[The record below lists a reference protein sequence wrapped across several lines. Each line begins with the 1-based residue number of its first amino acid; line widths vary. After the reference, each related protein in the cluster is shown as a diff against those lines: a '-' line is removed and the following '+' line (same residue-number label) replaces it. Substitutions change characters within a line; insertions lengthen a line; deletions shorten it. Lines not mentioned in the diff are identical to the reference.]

1 MVLSIIITCYN
12 EAGTIKDV
20 IRQIKTVVL
29 PFGMN
34 KKIVIIDDC
43 STDGSADILA
53 DMEKKEM
60 DVPIKIIR
68 HSKNMGK
75 GAALRT
81 GVGVAEGDFVVF
93 QDADVELNPNDY
105 NSLLEPLVSGE
116 ADMTLGNRFSKL
128 HNQLPRSYYK
138 YYLAN
143 RIINIIFNL
152 LFFFDIGDVNCGY
165 KMFKFDVIKKINIA
179 SNSFE
184 VEVEIVAKVLRMGK
198 KIIEMPVSYHPRA
211 KQSGKKIRFKHAFR
225 MVWSML
231 KYRFSGFIF

>member
-20 IRQIKTVVL
+20 IRQIKTVAL

-60 DVPIKIIR
+60 DVLIKVIR

-81 GVGVAEGDFVVF
+81 GVGAAEGDFVVF
-93 QDADVELNPNDY
+93 QDADVELDPNDY
-105 NSLLEPLVSGE
+105 NLLLKPLISGE
-116 ADMTLGNRFSKL
+116 SEMTLGNRFSGL
-128 HNQLPRSYYK
+128 QNQLPKSYYK

-143 RIINIIFNL
+143 KIINFIFNL
-152 LFFFDIGDVNCGY
+152 LFFSNIGDVNCGY
-165 KMFKFDVIKKINIA
+165 KMFRSEVIKKIDI
-179 SNSFE
+179 SSDSFD
-184 VEVEIVAKVLRMGK
+184 VEVEIVAKVLVMGE
-198 KIIEMPVSYHPRA
+198 KIIEVPVSYHPRD
-211 KQSGKKIRFKHAFR
+211 KQNGKKISFKHAFQ
-225 MVWSML
+225 MVWTML
-231 KYRFSGFIF
+231 KYRFNGLIV